1 MLVFPYYLGKEINGF
16 SSALLWDGKLEIG
29 LPGWVSEA
37 PLETFKLILNRASI
51 TNDPLLQILNSIAQI
66 YMHSAKVG
74 FDTINEIKPLD
85 SRIKKVLQVYPGNA
99 QSYEEWIPYMESDF
113 IRAKLVNISQYP
125 GMLGV
130 ISVEF
135 IWRVYECYLEEQ
147 HDPDK
152 VLANLNR
159 RASLLGSVDY
169 LLFESILNRMQI
181 FRSQNGKMISPTTNI
196 EEMLDLLSFGC
207 DSASEQEIPFDNK
220 VDLLAFTMFDK
231 LLNTYTPKM
240 DYKGSTI
247 ISEMFKSH
255 FDELSLLKEKCK
267 EESERLI
274 VEKPDEKAFRFSFN
288 QSIKSMESEL
298 ESLVNIDKNALKSL
312 YRTVTEDASIWVL
325 LSGLIGSITV
335 GASPIITAGAGVTAL
350 SKVGTTA
357 LNLHRRNKGMIE
369 NSEWSFI
376 YHLSKKNV

>member
-1 MLVFPYYLGKEINGF
+1 MLVFPYYLGKEINEF

-29 LPGWVSEA
+29 LPGWISEA

-51 TNDPLLQILNSIAQI
+51 TNDTLLQILNSIAQI

-159 RASLLGSVDY
+159 RASLLGSADY

-207 DSASEQEIPFDNK
+207 DSASETGNPF
-220 VDLLAFTMFDK
+220 
-231 LLNTYTPKM
+231 
-240 DYKGSTI
+240 
-247 ISEMFKSH
+247 
-255 FDELSLLKEKCK
+255 
-267 EESERLI
+267 
-274 VEKPDEKAFRFSFN
+274 
-288 QSIKSMESEL
+288 
-298 ESLVNIDKNALKSL
+298 
-312 YRTVTEDASIWVL
+312 
-325 LSGLIGSITV
+325 
-335 GASPIITAGAGVTAL
+335 
-350 SKVGTTA
+350 
-357 LNLHRRNKGMIE
+357 
-369 NSEWSFI
+369 
-376 YHLSKKNV
+376 

>member
-1 MLVFPYYLGKEINGF
+1 
-16 SSALLWDGKLEIG
+16 
-29 LPGWVSEA
+29 
-37 PLETFKLILNRASI
+37 
-51 TNDPLLQILNSIAQI
+51 
-66 YMHSAKVG
+66 
-74 FDTINEIKPLD
+74 
-85 SRIKKVLQVYPGNA
+85 
-99 QSYEEWIPYMESDF
+99 
-113 IRAKLVNISQYP
+113 
-125 GMLGV
+125 
-130 ISVEF
+130 
-135 IWRVYECYLEEQ
+135 
-147 HDPDK
+147 
-152 VLANLNR
+152 
-159 RASLLGSVDY
+159 
-169 LLFESILNRMQI
+169 
-181 FRSQNGKMISPTTNI
+181 
-196 EEMLDLLSFGC
+196 
-207 DSASEQEIPFDNK
+207 
-220 VDLLAFTMFDK
+220 MFDK

-247 ISEMFKSH
+247 ISGMFKSH

-298 ESLVNIDKNALKSL
+298 ESLVNIDKNALNSL

-357 LNLHRRNKGMIE
+357 LNLHRKNKGMIE